1 MNRPDFLNV
10 LFVAVIVLAVLC
22 FSLWTQL
29 LSARSDLDVYVEEIS
44 NIAHWRY
51 EELLD
56 EYDYF
61 YERCEDFLES
71 TGEAR
76 GYYELFFE
84 LSPYKPSEEYGG
96 LIDEDIQ
103 EWVTTYEQ
111 QKADQREYERNH

>member
-56 EYDYF
+56 EYDYL

-84 LSPYKPSEEYGG
+84 LSPYKPSEEYEG

-111 QKADQREYERNH
+111 QKADQREHERNH